1 MHCSIYRHV
10 PQDVRMVNTSLSI
23 NLGVSWCCGN
33 YCLLAFVLWC
43 GYCSVSFQ
51 SFVLRRWCP
60 QHQETTLNFNNSE
73 IDQVAR
79 WPRSFVRLLFTSELK
94 HFAHKRDILPLCM
107 MFLARWLFRIYYVV
121 YLKKI
126 MHFGGGNAIA
136 IYQTAKKQYTP
147 SGLSYNAGLNMARWE
162 AS

>member
-1 MHCSIYRHV
+1 MTEKFCKIAFHV
-10 PQDVRMVNTSLSI
+10 RAKTFRSQAWYFAPQYDIFGSMVI
-23 NLGVSWCCGN
+23 
-33 YCLLAFVLWC
+33 
-43 GYCSVSFQ
+43 
-51 SFVLRRWCP
+51 P
-60 QHQETTLNFNNSE
+60 
-73 IDQVAR
+73 
-79 WPRSFVRLLFTSELK
+79 
-94 HFAHKRDILPLCM
+94 
-107 MFLARWLFRIYYVV
+107 YVV